1 MHAVIAAGAGFLL
14 GILWMDL
21 MFDVQTIR
29 NRDDDPEAVVGSIAA
44 YYRRVTTDASPM
56 GRLIALVMLATLV
69 AIGVQA
75 ARGSA
80 PVWVTAWSAVAT
92 LGAVGLA
99 GTRTVPLAVRLGSRR
114 DLFGDQQSLT
124 VTICRQHLICGA
136 LMLSVLMVQLGW
148 GA

>member
-29 NRDDDPEAVVGSIAA
+29 NRDDDPEAVVASIAA

-56 GRLIALVMLATLV
+56 SRLIALVMLVTLTAV
-69 AIGVQA
+69 GVQA
-75 ARGSA
+75 VQGSA
-80 PVWVTAWSAVAT
+80 PVWVSIWSAVAT

-99 GTRTVPLAVRLGSRR
+99 GTRTVPLAIRLGSRR
-114 DLFGDQQSLT
+114 DPLGDQQAAT
-124 VTICRQHLICGA
+124 VTICRHHLICGA